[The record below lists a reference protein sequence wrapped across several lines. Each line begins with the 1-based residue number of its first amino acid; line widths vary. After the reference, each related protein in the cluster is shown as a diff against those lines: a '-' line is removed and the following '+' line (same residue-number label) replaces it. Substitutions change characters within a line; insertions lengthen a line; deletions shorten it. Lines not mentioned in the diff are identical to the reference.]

1 MGTTTRK
8 LIRVQGIVQGVGFRP
23 FIYRLA
29 KQYNLAGY
37 VLNDSEGVLI
47 EVQGEDLNEFIAD
60 IKRLAPPASFI
71 AELDY
76 HDLPIN
82 FGEQD
87 FVIKPSP
94 EAIERET
101 LISPDLAIC
110 EDCKREILDSK
121 DRRFRY
127 AFTNCTNCGP
137 RFSIVQDI
145 PYDRKNTTM
154 KNFIMCAKCQA
165 EYDNPSDRR
174 FHAQPNACAVCGPQY
189 SLADNQGN
197 IIECADILA
206 KARELIL
213 QGCIVAVKGIG
224 GYHLA
229 CDAQNA
235 QAVAKLRSRKIR
247 EDKPFAV
254 MASDLTTVKKFCTV
268 DSEAEKLLT
277 SASAPIVLLPKSSK
291 YNLADNVAPHNAYI
305 GFMLAYA
312 PVHYLLLQRDDVF
325 VMTSANLSDEPIV
338 YHNSEA
344 QEKLAKIADFILSHN
359 RMINT
364 RVDDSV
370 VRIFEHEPMI
380 LRRSR
385 GYAPAPIGLGK
396 LANDKISVLACG
408 GELKSTFCLTKRDK
422 AFVSQHIGD
431 LENMAVNNSYKQS
444 IKLFERLFDIAP
456 NLLVCDMHPEYFST
470 KYTRRRICQACKSN
484 IITRILPRCLPSI
497 ISWIR

>member
-235 QAVAKLRSRKIR
+235 
-247 EDKPFAV
+247 
-254 MASDLTTVKKFCTV
+254 
-268 DSEAEKLLT
+268 
-277 SASAPIVLLPKSSK
+277 
-291 YNLADNVAPHNAYI
+291 
-305 GFMLAYA
+305 
-312 PVHYLLLQRDDVF
+312 
-325 VMTSANLSDEPIV
+325 
-338 YHNSEA
+338 
-344 QEKLAKIADFILSHN
+344 
-359 RMINT
+359 
-364 RVDDSV
+364 
-370 VRIFEHEPMI
+370 
-380 LRRSR
+380 
-385 GYAPAPIGLGK
+385 
-396 LANDKISVLACG
+396 
-408 GELKSTFCLTKRDK
+408 
-422 AFVSQHIGD
+422 
-431 LENMAVNNSYKQS
+431 
-444 IKLFERLFDIAP
+444 
-456 NLLVCDMHPEYFST
+456 
-470 KYTRRRICQACKSN
+470 
-484 IITRILPRCLPSI
+484 
-497 ISWIR
+497 